1 MRTGSA
7 IFSLSLLEEDH
18 RGNVIFRKS
27 EVLESVRELFR
38 YLQDESNEPLLTILV
53 LVTGVA
59 GGLTAV
65 IGVVYIYVRFCGKRS
80 EKETDAE
87 AAGKCPP
94 GRPPLPSTLLPYANA
109 QQPIYQ
115 HFLPPSSEI
124 EPPKSILEDLAN
136 DTKKI
141 AQVFPL
147 INKSPPVPP
156 TAPESAP
163 LNDAPKSHHLSST
176 TEKSLSTSQS
186 TLKSTA
192 SSRRNTVAGGTRRGT
207 MPGRRR
213 GTTMTAQQ
221 RAAATNSRR
230 SVKVSNRELSEL
242 QPLKIPEYRAEPMI
256 LAQAERRPSEMVP
269 QRRPGTGRRLPSID
283 HLPPPSPAF
292 QTILKAANPVKYR
305 HYSAKFVRG
314 VRNTYCS
321 PRT

>member
-18 RGNVIFRKS
+18 RGN
-27 EVLESVRELFR
+27 
-38 YLQDESNEPLLTILV
+38 DESNEPLLTILV

-94 GRPPLPSTLLPYANA
+94 SRPPLPSTLLPYANA

-115 HFLPPSSEI
+115 HFLPPI

-156 TAPESAP
+156 TAPEPAP
-163 LNDAPKSHHLSST
+163 VIDAPKARHLSSA

-207 MPGRRR
+207 IPSRRR
-213 GTTMTAQQ
+213 GTTLTAQQ

-230 SVKVSNRELSEL
+230 SVKVSNRGKALISPTGKKEMWRGLSRF
-242 QPLKIPEYRAEPMI
+242 PK
-256 LAQAERRPSEMVP
+256 
-269 QRRPGTGRRLPSID
+269 TID
-283 HLPPPSPAF
+283 TDFHRS
-292 QTILKAANPVKYR
+292 N
-305 HYSAKFVRG
+305 HD
-314 VRNTYCS
+314 
-321 PRT
+321 